1 MMEKEVLERMLEEF
15 KNLSD
20 KTNSCRNFILDK
32 EKLEKLD
39 ALNQDLLIAQLKAME
54 AYLSVLSIRI
64 GINGKSLDS
73 DSEPEKSDE

>member
-1 MMEKEVLERMLEEF
+1 MEKEVLERMLEEF

-39 ALNQDLLIAQLKAME
+39 ALNQAME

>member
-39 ALNQDLLIAQLKAME
+39 ALNQAME

>member
-15 KNLSD
+15 KNFSD

-39 ALNQDLLIAQLKAME
+39 ALNQAME

>member
-1 MMEKEVLERMLEEF
+1 MEKEVLERMLEEF
-15 KNLSD
+15 KNFSD

-39 ALNQDLLIAQLKAME
+39 ALNQAME